1 MIDGVE
7 IKPTGQ
13 IYRPKEHVGISAV
26 QVSEDNIEI
35 VADWLSGRVRRD
47 LSPSPTIDIP
57 EKYHVTSV
65 GIGDYV
71 VVTPF
76 RNVLVY
82 SEELFG
88 ELFEFLGPG
97 SAHGVGYWVEMPSL
111 QLDDNT
117 DPDF

>member
-13 IYRPKEHVGISAV
+13 IYRTKERVGISAV

-47 LSPSPTIDIP
+47 LSPSPTIDVP
-57 EKYHVTSV
+57 ENCHTDSV

-76 RNVLVY
+76 RNVIVY
-82 SEELFG
+82 SEEQFG

-97 SAHGVGYWVEMPSL
+97 SANGMGYWVEMPSL
-111 QLDDNT
+111 QPVDNS